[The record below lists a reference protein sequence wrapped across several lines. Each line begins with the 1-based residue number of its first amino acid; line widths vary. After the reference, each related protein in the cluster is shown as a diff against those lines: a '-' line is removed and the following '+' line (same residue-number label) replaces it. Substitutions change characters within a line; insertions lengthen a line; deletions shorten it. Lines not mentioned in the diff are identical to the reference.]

1 LPAILADSPSPDTNL
16 TTSPL
21 LPDDRAIHSLLMRE
35 ILGDSLRSIRIA
47 QGRTLRDVSR
57 SARISL
63 GYLSEIE
70 RGVKEASS
78 ELLAAIAWALDV
90 PLSRIVFDVAE
101 RLAQTEV
108 VEAWPPLRRAA

>member
-1 LPAILADSPSPDTNL
+1 
-16 TTSPL
+16 
-21 LPDDRAIHSLLMRE
+21 MRD
-35 ILGDSLRSIRIA
+35 ILGESLRSIRIV

-78 ELLAAIAWALDV
+78 ELLAAIAAALDV
-90 PLSRIVFDVAE
+90 PLSRVVFDVAQ
-101 RLAQTEV
+101 RLADA
-108 VEAWPPLRRAA
+108 EAYDSWPSWRRAA